1 MDHELLDKV
10 KQLRMIN
17 RKLRRHEA
25 VYLFRSAQL
34 GMRLEEDNDM
44 SMRKAPLLELNGV
57 KKACTVT
64 KNAILDISN
73 ERVQLGMENTCD

>member
-25 VYLFRSAQL
+25 VYLFRSVQL
-34 GMRLEEDNDM
+34 GMRLEEDNDV
-44 SMRKAPLLELNGV
+44 SMRKAPFLELNGV

-73 ERVQLGMENTCD
+73 KGV